1 MKIILLTISLFS
13 LVTVSLFTTPND
25 DLDQE
30 LRREMGAQDTKVQK
44 AKDGSIN
51 TEPALETNPV
61 KERYNVGTEE
71 DGSLLWILVKI
82 TMVFAILAILFYY
95 ALRFLSINRNERFPV
110 KGLMRVLSSLPIS
123 GGKEVQIIDVGG
135 MLFVLG
141 ISEGGITLIKE
152 IDSQEIKEKIF
163 QVRDTAE
170 PTQENFVDVLLKN
183 FKGTET
189 LQSIIGGIQ
198 KTTPP
203 SEDDVVEEIKSRQI
217 ERLDKLR
224 KERQDI
230 LKKDV
235 DNTEFSKYV

>member
-1 MKIILLTISLFS
+1 MKTIPLFICLFS
-13 LVTVSLFTTPND
+13 IFTVSIFATPNE
-25 DLDQE
+25 DLDKE
-30 LRREMGAQDTKVQK
+30 LRKEMGVQDTKVQK
-44 AKDGSIN
+44 AKDGSLPS
-51 TEPALETNPV
+51 EPALEPNPV
-61 KERYNVGTEE
+61 KERYNVGAEE

-95 ALRFLSINRNERFPV
+95 ALRFLSNNRNERFPV

-123 GGKEVQIIDVGG
+123 GGKEVQILDVGG

-141 ISEGGITLIKE
+141 VSEGGITLIKE
-152 IDSQEIKEKIF
+152 IDSQETKEKIF
-163 QVRDTAE
+163 HARDTAE
-170 PTQENFVDVLLKN
+170 PTHENFVEVLLKN

-189 LQSIIGGIQ
+189 LQSIMGGIQ